1 MIISEDLFD
10 AISDTLGKVRLELMR
25 KENIH
30 LQELTE
36 NVTLLENV
44 CSFIALK
51 RSLNRRID
59 HAIAGYNQPLVNQL
73 IDIKK
78 KAELQLTNKERE
90 LI

>member
-10 AISDTLGKVRLELMR
+10 TIRDTLGKIKLELMR

-36 NVTLLENV
+36 EVTLLENV
-44 CSFIALK
+44 CSFISIK
-51 RSLNRRID
+51 RSLNKRID
-59 HAIAGYNQPLVNQL
+59 LAIAGYNQPLVNQL

-78 KAELQLTNKERE
+78 KAELQLTDKERE
-90 LI
+90 LL

>member
-1 MIISEDLFD
+1 MIISEELFD
-10 AISDTLGKVRLELMR
+10 AMTDTLGKVRLELMR

-36 NVTLLENV
+36 DVTLLENV

-78 KAELQLTNKERE
+78 KAELQLSDKERE

>member
-25 KENIH
+25 KENLH
-30 LQELTE
+30 LQELSE
-36 NVTLLENV
+36 EVTLLENV
-44 CSFIALK
+44 CSFISLK

-78 KAELQLTNKERE
+78 KAELQLSDKERE

>member
-30 LQELTE
+30 LQELSE
-36 NVTLLENV
+36 DVTLLENV
-44 CSFIALK
+44 CGFIALK

-73 IDIKK
+73 IEIKK
-78 KAELQLTNKERE
+78 KAELQLTDKERE